1 MKTMRCLCPGQKGRI
16 TEISAQD
23 ALKMRLF
30 DLGFS
35 PEEEVLCLTESP
47 LGDPK
52 AYFVKGAVYAVR
64 NNDAEKI
71 QIYDER

>member
-1 MKTMRCLCPGQKGRI
+1 
-16 TEISAQD
+16 
-23 ALKMRLF
+23 MRLF